1 MTIKAHF
8 DGRVLIPDEPLG
20 LAVNQQVTLQVE
32 PAGVPTVHT
41 EKEMLELFAEMD
53 ADAVQAGDGID
64 YSRDSIY
71 GGTIDDPR

>member
-1 MTIKAHF
+1 MTIRAHF

-32 PAGVPTVHT
+32 AATVPAVRT

-53 ADAVQAGDGID
+53 ADTVHADHGIE

-71 GGTIDDPR
+71 GGTLDDPR